1 LKAEEEVKD
10 IFSHLKRLI
19 MAHQEMG
26 LEPPPIPVCS
36 FPDIALNSTQAGA
49 EDEISSELAYS
60 DRLDHLDSL
69 EALREHIGEC
79 QRCKLKKERKH
90 LVFGEMGLT
99 REEVYIC
106 NVVKCRPPRNRDPE
120 MDEIEACLPFLQ
132 QQLNIIRPEVIC
144 VLGRIAGQNLL
155 RTDFKITK
163 ERGKWHSYMDIPVMP
178 TYHPAFIVR
187 NRQRER
193 ELKGQVWEDIKQI
206 MTHLG
211 LEVKKNG

>member
-90 LVFGEMGLT
+90 LVFGEGSPNSRLVFVGEGPGREEDMVGRPFVGEAGKLLT
-99 REEVYIC
+99 R
-106 NVVKCRPPRNRDPE
+106 
-120 MDEIEACLPFLQ
+120 
-132 QQLNIIRPEVIC
+132 IIKAIC

-193 ELKGQVWEDIKQI
+193 ELKGQVWEDVKQI